1 MSSTR
6 RALDSTDLHQNR
18 WASSP
23 EFAQSINALLAA
35 KRIREVDDPEMQKLL
50 WFIQYRSLEPRGL
63 KVLAAELIEKFPG
76 RLGTPTLRKIGLQPR
91 RSYKREQVE
100 AIRKEMP
107 LRGGNLLPLLG
118 DLEPLEA
125 LCWDEGVIDDGP
137 PRSKPKDDR
146 PVSYTGAEIK
156 SVLDDAATGLPEHL
170 ARICLNPEIEPT
182 SAHHPTYGDKTAAV
196 WYFADLLGA
205 LKILK
210 QRFIDRARRQLA
222 ETQITALIIDTLEF
236 WQSEPK
242 ACMVLIMGKPG
253 VGKTVTLRAVCNM
266 SAGMVRYVE
275 TPASNSNRDFYA
287 AVARSLGCADGSSY
301 NGSQIKSKVEETL
314 HLSELSLAY
323 DEAQMLWPQHARPQ
337 SRPERLQWIKTML
350 DSGTAVALVGLPEF
364 HDWQDLYVKKSLW
377 RDEQLDRRL
386 NRTIELGS
394 HTRMDLI
401 RIARALHPDGDEP
414 VWDLLAGYAL
424 GSKKK
429 RASAIAEALRS
440 ARYIARKDCRDVIT
454 YEDIEAAV
462 QLDFAPL
469 HDQPSAD
476 PCNDSA
482 PVMKPPRKSIAKSF
496 RGQKGFAAALHPDTN
511 I

>member
-1 MSSTR
+1 
-6 RALDSTDLHQNR
+6 LD
-18 WASSP
+18 
-23 EFAQSINALLAA
+23 
-35 KRIREVDDPEMQKLL
+35 
-50 WFIQYRSLEPRGL
+50 
-63 KVLAAELIEKFPG
+63 
-76 RLGTPTLRKIGLQPR
+76 
-91 RSYKREQVE
+91 
-100 AIRKEMP
+100 
-107 LRGGNLLPLLG
+107 
-118 DLEPLEA
+118 
-125 LCWDEGVIDDGP
+125 
-137 PRSKPKDDR
+137 
-146 PVSYTGAEIK
+146 
-156 SVLDDAATGLPEHL
+156 
-170 ARICLNPEIEPT
+170 
-182 SAHHPTYGDKTAAV
+182 
-196 WYFADLLGA
+196 DLLGA
-205 LKILK
+205 LKILR

-222 ETQITALIIDTLEF
+222 ETEITALIIDTLEF
-236 WQSEPK
+236 WQSEPE

-253 VGKTVTLRAVCNM
+253 VGKTVTLQAVCDM

-301 NGSQIKSKVEETL
+301 NGSQIKGKVEETL

-364 HDWQDLYVKKSLW
+364 CDWQELYVKKSLW

-414 VWDLLAGYAL
+414 ILDLLAGYGL

-429 RASAIAEALRS
+429 RASAIGEALRS
-440 ARYIARKDCRDVIT
+440 ARYVARKDGRDVIM

-462 QLDFAPL
+462 QLDFTPL
-469 HDQPSAD
+469 HDEAFHSCLQRV
-476 PCNDSA
+476 CT
-482 PVMKPPRKSIAKSF
+482 RGEIALQGQCRTISETSGPQS
-496 RGQKGFAAALHPDTN
+496 RGRAVPQV
-511 I
+511 IVRI

>member
-6 RALDSTDLHQNR
+6 RTLNSTDLHQNR

-23 EFAQSINALLAA
+23 EFAHSINALLAA

-50 WFIQYRSLEPRGL
+50 WFIQYRSLDPRGL
-63 KVLAAELIEKFPG
+63 KVLAAELIEEFPE
-76 RLGTPTLRKIGLQPR
+76 RLGTPTLRKIGLQPHR
-91 RSYKREQVE
+91 RYQGEQVE
-100 AIRKEMP
+100 AIRKELPLQGDNFLP
-107 LRGGNLLPLLG
+107 LRGGI
-118 DLEPLEA
+118 
-125 LCWDEGVIDDGP
+125 DEGP
-137 PRSKPKDDR
+137 PQGRSKAKDDR
-146 PVSYTGAEIK
+146 PVLYTGAEIK
-156 SVLDDAATGLPEHL
+156 SVLDDAATGFPEHL
-170 ARICLNPEIEPT
+170 ARICLNPEIRLT
-182 SAHHPTYGDKTAAV
+182 SAHHPTNGDKTAAV
-196 WYFADLLGA
+196 WYFNDLLGA
-205 LKILK
+205 LKILR
-210 QRFIDRARRQLA
+210 QRFIDRARHRLA
-222 ETQITALIIDTLEF
+222 GTEITARIVDTLDF
-236 WQSEPK
+236 WQSDPE
-242 ACMVLIMGKPG
+242 ACMVLLMGKSG
-253 VGKTVTLRAVCNM
+253 VGKTVTLRAVCDM

-287 AVARSLGCADGSSY
+287 TVARSLGCADGASY

-314 HLSELSLAY
+314 HLSELSLAC

-364 HDWQDLYVKKSLW
+364 RDWQELYVKKSLW

-386 NRTIELGS
+386 NRTVELGS

-401 RIARALHPDGDEP
+401 RIARALHPEGDEP

-424 GSKKK
+424 GSNKK

-440 ARYIARKDCRDVIT
+440 ARYIARKEGRDEVT

-469 HDQPSAD
+469 HDESSANG
-476 PCNDSA
+476 CNGSA
-482 PVMKPPRKSIAKSF
+482 PPVKSRCK
-496 RGQKGFAAALHPDTN
+496 RGNDQSRIDARNFALRQLG
-511 I
+511 

>member
-23 EFAQSINALLAA
+23 EFTQSINGLLAA

-63 KVLAAELIEKFPG
+63 KVLAAELIEEFPE
-76 RLGTPTLRKIGLQPR
+76 RLGTPTLREIGLRLHR
-91 RSYKREQVE
+91 RYRREQIE
-100 AIRKEMP
+100 AIRREMP
-107 LRGGNLLPLLG
+107 LHGSDFLPLRG
-118 DLEPLEA
+118 DIEFLETAHSGNGRKIRRSRCAPTVPDDSDIG
-125 LCWDEGVIDDGP
+125 DELRQKHP
-137 PRSKPKDDR
+137 KPKDDR
-146 PVSYTGAEIK
+146 PSSYTGAEIK

-170 ARICLNPEIEPT
+170 ARICLNPEIQLT
-182 SAHHPTYGDKTAAV
+182 SAHHPTYGNETATV
-196 WYFADLLGA
+196 WYFDDLLSA

-210 QRFIDRARRQLA
+210 QRFIDRARCQLA
-222 ETQITALIIDTLEF
+222 QTEITALIIDTLEF
-236 WQSEPK
+236 WQSGPS

-253 VGKTVTLRAVCNM
+253 VGKTVTLRAVCDM

-287 AVARSLGCADGSSY
+287 AVARSLGCADGASY

-314 HLSELSLAY
+314 HLSELSLVY

-364 HDWQDLYVKKSLW
+364 RDWQELYVKKSLW
-377 RDEQLDRRL
+377 KDEQLDRRL
-386 NRTIELGS
+386 NRTVELAS

-414 VWDLLAGYAL
+414 AWELLAGYAL
-424 GSKKK
+424 GSIKK

-440 ARYIARKDCRDVIT
+440 ARYIARKEGRDVIK

-462 QLDFAPL
+462 HLDFAPL
-469 HDQPSAD
+469 HDEHSTTWRAGEPSA
-476 PCNDSA
+476 A
-482 PVMKPPRKSIAKSF
+482 VV
-496 RGQKGFAAALHPDTN
+496 G
-511 I
+511 

>member
-6 RALDSTDLHQNR
+6 RALDSTELHQNR
-18 WASSP
+18 WASSS
-23 EFAQSINALLAA
+23 EFTHSINALLAA
-35 KRIREVDDPEMQKLL
+35 KRIREVDDPETQKLL

-63 KVLAAELIEKFPG
+63 KLLASELIEEFPE
-76 RLGTPTLRKIGLQPR
+76 RLGTPTLRKIGLKPGR
-91 RSYKREQVE
+91 RYKREQVE
-100 AIRKEMP
+100 AILK
-107 LRGGNLLPLLG
+107 
-118 DLEPLEA
+118 
-125 LCWDEGVIDDGP
+125 
-137 PRSKPKDDR
+137 
-146 PVSYTGAEIK
+146 
-156 SVLDDAATGLPEHL
+156 DAATRLPEHL

-182 SAHHPTYGDKTAAV
+182 SARPSSDGEKTAAAY
-196 WYFADLLGA
+196 YFDDLLGA
-205 LKILK
+205 LKILR

-222 ETQITALIIDTLEF
+222 ETEITALTIDTLEF

-253 VGKTVTLRAVCNM
+253 VGKTVTLQAVCDM

-287 AVARSLGCADGSSY
+287 AVARSVGCADGSSY
-301 NGSQIKSKVEETL
+301 NGSQIKAKVEETL
-314 HLSELSLAY
+314 HLSQLSLAY

-337 SRPERLQWIKTML
+337 SRPERLQWIKTVL

-364 HDWQDLYVKKSLW
+364 RDWQELYVKKSLW

-414 VWDLLAGYAL
+414 IWDLLAGYGL

-440 ARYIARKDCRDVIT
+440 ARYVARKDGRDIIM

-469 HDQPSAD
+469 HDEPSTVV
-476 PCNDSA
+476 CTESA
-482 PVMKPPRKSIAKSF
+482 HAVKS
-496 RGQKGFAAALHPDTN
+496 RCKGNAGRFQRHPDRN
-511 I
+511 PAVGRYHKL

>member
-6 RALDSTDLHQNR
+6 RALNSTELHQNR
-18 WASSP
+18 WSSSS
-23 EFAQSINALLAA
+23 EFTHSINALLAA

-63 KVLAAELIEKFPG
+63 KLLAAELIKEFSE
-76 RLGTPTLRKIGLQPR
+76 RQGTLTLRTIGLQPR
-91 RSYKREQVE
+91 RRYNREQVE
-100 AIRKEMP
+100 AILK
-107 LRGGNLLPLLG
+107 
-118 DLEPLEA
+118 
-125 LCWDEGVIDDGP
+125 
-137 PRSKPKDDR
+137 
-146 PVSYTGAEIK
+146 
-156 SVLDDAATGLPEHL
+156 DAATRLPEHL
-170 ARICLNPEIEPT
+170 ARICLNPEIELT
-182 SAHHPTYGDKTAAV
+182 SARPSTDFEKTAGV
-196 WYFADLLGA
+196 WYVDDLLGA
-205 LKILK
+205 LKILR

-222 ETQITALIIDTLEF
+222 ETEITALIIDTLEF

-242 ACMVLIMGKPG
+242 ACMVLVTGKPG
-253 VGKTVTLRAVCNM
+253 VGKTVTLQAVCDM
-266 SAGMVRYVE
+266 SAGMVRYIE

-287 AVARSLGCADGSSY
+287 AVARALGCADGSSY
-301 NGSQIKSKVEETL
+301 NGSQIKAKVEETL

-364 HDWQDLYVKKSLW
+364 RDWQELYVKKSLW

-401 RIARALHPDGDEP
+401 RIARVLHPDGDEP
-414 VWDLLAGYAL
+414 MWDLLAGYAL

-440 ARYIARKDCRDVIT
+440 ARYVARKDSRDVIT

-462 QLDFAPL
+462 ELDFAPL
-469 HDQPSAD
+469 SDQLFTD
-476 PCNDSA
+476 VCNESVHA
-482 PVMKPPRKSIAKSF
+482 VKSRCKDNAGRF
-496 RGQKGFAAALHPDTN
+496 
-511 I
+511 